1 MIKDNQ
7 ERLNR
12 IHVLLD
18 ALIIV
23 LSYGLAWYLMI
34 GNSGSYVTQQ
44 NREAMAA
51 VYLIAAVVVVPV
63 YLLLYGFFHLYV
75 PKRVQLART
84 ELANVFKANT
94 IGVLGMALVLFLGG
108 KNPYFYHFSR
118 PMVLLFY
125 AFNTIGDMAARAAI
139 RLSLRSMRSKGYN
152 QKHMLLVG
160 YSRAAESFIDRVR
173 ANPEWGYKVRGILD
187 DK

>member
-125 AFNTIGDMAARAAI
+125 AFIKLFFFLFRGE
-139 RLSLRSMRSKGYN
+139 RLLLFLRKKRGSEKESRNQRYEFHKTHSLQN
-152 QKHMLLVG
+152 
-160 YSRAAESFIDRVR
+160 
-173 ANPEWGYKVRGILD
+173 
-187 DK
+187 